1 MILRALAASALL
13 ALAVSSPVLAQG
25 NSQAHRN
32 NGNNGNNGKGGISAT
47 SGNTASN
54 GRNGNGSAPVATP
67 PSRNDLVAP
76 SAAAVSSGGA
86 TPLAWLDD
94 ASVLQPGGVSVAM
107 SALRWSGSGIS
118 EVNFP
123 VVDIALGLTRR
134 VQFSANVPHVVGSA
148 DPYGAAGGLGT
159 VYFSSK
165 IGVLDGSESVVK
177 VAVSPTLEVLS
188 PSVVDTLTPGEHRVQ
203 LGLPI
208 SMEFDRG
215 PARIYGGAGYF
226 TRGAWFTGA
235 GGSYGVN
242 DKVSVF
248 GSFSRAW
255 RRSDVPDVPLGERD
269 RKEISGGASYA
280 VSPGVHVFG
289 SMGRTIATL
298 EENGAGRTI
307 AGGVSFFMSAPK

>member
-1 MILRALAASALL
+1 MILRSFTAGVLL

-25 NSQAHRN
+25 NSQSHRNN
-32 NGNNGNNGKGGISAT
+32 NGNNGNKGT
-47 SGNTASN
+47 SGNSGNNSGRSTN
-54 GRNGNGSAPVATP
+54 GPAAPATP

-76 SAAAVSSGGA
+76 SAAAASSGGA

-94 ASVLQPGGVSVAM
+94 ASVLEPGGVSLAI
-107 SALRWSGSGIS
+107 STLRWSGSGIS

-123 VVDIALGLTRR
+123 VVDVALGLTRR
-134 VQFSANVPHVVGSA
+134 VQFAANVPHVVGSA

-165 IGVLDGSESVVK
+165 IGVFDNGKSGVK
-177 VAVSPTLEVLS
+177 LAVSPTLEVLS
-188 PSVVDTLTPGEHRVQ
+188 PAVANSLAEGEHRIQ
-203 LGLPI
+203 LGLPV
-208 SMEFDRG
+208 SAEYDRG
-215 PARIYGGAGYF
+215 PVRIYGGTGYF

-235 GGSYGVN
+235 GGSYVVN
-242 DKVSVF
+242 DQVLVF

-255 RRSDVPDVPLGERD
+255 RRSEVPDIPLSDRD

-280 VSPGVHVFG
+280 VARSVRVFG
-289 SMGRTIATL
+289 SMARTIKTL

-307 AGGVSFFMSAPK
+307 AGGVSFFFMSAPK

>member
-1 MILRALAASALL
+1 MIRCALTVSAVL
-13 ALAVSSPVLAQG
+13 ALTVSTSAFAQG
-25 NSQAHRN
+25 KSPSHRN
-32 NGNNGNNGKGGISAT
+32 NT
-47 SGNTASN
+47 
-54 GRNGNGSAPVATP
+54 SAPTP

-94 ASVLQPGGVSVAM
+94 ASVLEPGGVSFTI

-123 VVDIALGLTRR
+123 IVDVALGLTRR
-134 VQFSANVPHVVGSA
+134 VQVSASIPHVVGSA

-159 VYFSSK
+159 LYFSSK
-165 IGVLDGSESVVK
+165 IGLLERRHSTVK

-188 PSVVDTLTPGEHRVQ
+188 PAVVDSLAAGDHRVQ
-203 LGLPI
+203 LGLPV
-208 SMEFDRG
+208 SAEVSRG
-215 PARIYGGAGYF
+215 PVRLYGGMGYF

-235 GGSYGVN
+235 GGSYVVSA
-242 DKVSVF
+242 KVSAF

-255 RRSDVPDVPLGERD
+255 RRSDVPGVPVADRD

-280 VSPGVHVFG
+280 LAPAVHVFG
-289 SMGRTIATL
+289 STGRTIATL
-298 EENGAGRTI
+298 EENGAGATI
-307 AGGVSFFMSAPK
+307 AGGVSFFVMSTPR

>member
-1 MILRALAASALL
+1 MILRAVAAGALL

-32 NGNNGNNGKGGISAT
+32 NGNNGNSANSRT
-47 SGNTASN
+47 SGNN
-54 GRNGNGSAPVATP
+54 GRNGNGSAPAATP

-94 ASVLQPGGVSVAM
+94 ASVLQPGGVSVAI

-118 EVNFP
+118 EITFP

-134 VQFSANVPHVVGSA
+134 VQFSANVPHVIGSA
-148 DPYGAAGGLGT
+148 DPYGSAGGLGT
-159 VYFSSK
+159 LYFSSK
-165 IGVLDGSESVVK
+165 VGLFDDGKSGVK

-188 PSVVDTLTPGEHRVQ
+188 PGVVDMLAPGEHRVQ

-208 SMEFDRG
+208 SMEIDRG
-215 PARIYGGAGYF
+215 PARIYGGTGYF
-226 TRGAWFTGA
+226 TRGAWFTGV
-235 GGSYGVN
+235 GGSYFVN
-242 DKVSVF
+242 DRVSLF

-255 RRSDVPDVPLGERD
+255 RRSEVPDVPLGERD

-280 VSPGVHVFG
+280 VSPVVHVFG

-307 AGGVSFFMSAPK
+307 AGGVSFFFMSATK

>member
-1 MILRALAASALL
+1 MILRAIAAGALL

-32 NGNNGNNGKGGISAT
+32 NGNGGNSGNNGRTANSGSSGR
-47 SGNTASN
+47 SGNSP
-54 GRNGNGSAPVATP
+54 APAATP

-94 ASVLQPGGVSVAM
+94 ASVLQPGGVSVAI
-107 SALRWSGSGIS
+107 SALRWSGSGMS

-134 VQFSANVPHVVGSA
+134 VQFSANVPHVIGSA

-165 IGVLDGSESVVK
+165 VGLFDGKSGVK

-188 PSVVDTLTPGEHRVQ
+188 PGVVDMLAPGEHRVQ

-215 PARIYGGAGYF
+215 PARIYGGTGYF

-242 DKVSVF
+242 DQVSVF

-280 VSPGVHVFG
+280 VSPAVHVFG

-307 AGGVSFFMSAPK
+307 AGGVSFFFMSAPR